1 MFPGKRRRDA
11 RWGTSAREPLRRAF
25 EAAGCYEPGRLI
37 HAIRHSFATSCD
49 DAGVGIETI
58 RVMLGHSSVAVTAGY
73 LHTDRKR
80 LADAAERG
88 SLFRSSKR

>member
-1 MFPGKRRRDA
+1 V
-11 RWGTSAREPLRRAF
+11 LRA
-25 EAAGCYEPGRLI
+25 GRLI
-37 HAIRHSFATSCD
+37 HATRHSFATSSD

-80 LADAAERG
+80 LAEATQRET
-88 SLFRSSKR
+88 LFRSSKR